1 MIPLVT
7 TADSPTAAAAV
18 GVNERVTAG
27 GDGGGDG
34 PNRACDVSTEVAYV
48 VVIDNTSTGVTE
60 QVGTSGAG
68 ELSTVLNPRLTV
80 GGLAPASLLP
90 MT

>member
-1 MIPLVT
+1 MILLVT

-18 GVNERVTAG
+18 GVTERVTA
-27 GDGGGDG
+27 GGDG